1 MPMIGSNNLRRFV
14 CGRANQ
20 LDQGVLDAI
29 EERIDPV
36 LFGRKGRLHLLCS
49 RELDPAVVEAVYRHY
64 YTDTCFDTVPS
75 LSAALTAAYDAHEHA
90 YEHLAVALV
99 IQGLEVA
106 IIGTEQAVVWLVQF
120 DAVKEILI
128 PGRRRENLNR
138 LVTDRGFGYGRW
150 TLFSTGWRLSLG
162 DTLLMSAQPVGQVPD
177 ISRLAHI
184 VGKRSSADGIARAVA
199 RVMRKA
205 APSLPAPVGVIRV
218 SGFSPVPE
226 MEDRGQTIEH
236 HSVTE
241 SPRRYEGRSPIWTA
255 LLFAI
260 IAVALTFW
268 LKKPTWSRES
278 ISQFLRWV
286 LKPAPTVT
294 LLPRETAVVGVEAS
308 PQVLPT
314 QSVPTQRPT
323 ATLAGAQPTAAPSE
337 PTATPT
343 TTSTAEPYSVP
354 KLSSPK
360 QGEVVHAPALT
371 LRWDWPGTLN
381 EGEYFD
387 VRLWRLGTSKRSI
400 AWTRER
406 EYTERHPS
414 SGWYSWTVVI
424 VRGENGVIEQELT
437 EEAGVVRFR
446 WNPVLAQPPVEITQE
461 PTPTVAPTRVSPGNR
476 PTRETQ

>member
-1 MPMIGSNNLRRFV
+1 
-14 CGRANQ
+14 
-20 LDQGVLDAI
+20 
-29 EERIDPV
+29 
-36 LFGRKGRLHLLCS
+36 
-49 RELDPAVVEAVYRHY
+49 
-64 YTDTCFDTVPS
+64 
-75 LSAALTAAYDAHEHA
+75 
-90 YEHLAVALV
+90 VALV

-106 IIGTEQAVVWLVQF
+106 IVGTEQAVVWLARF

-138 LVTDRGFGYGRW
+138 LMTDRGFGYGRW

-184 VGKRSSADGIARAVA
+184 AGKRSSVDGMARGVA

-205 APSLPAPVGVIRV
+205 APKSPPAPVGVIRV

-226 MEDRGQTIEH
+226 MEDRSQTIEPQ
-236 HSVTE
+236 SVAE
-241 SPRRYEGRSPIWTA
+241 PPRRYVGRSPIWTA
-255 LLFAI
+255 LVFAI

-308 PQVLPT
+308 PQLLLT
-314 QSVPTQRPT
+314 QSVPTHQPT
-323 ATLAGAQPTAAPSE
+323 ATLVTAQPTVASSE
-337 PTATPT
+337 KTAMPT

-354 KLSSPK
+354 RLSSPK
-360 QGEVVHAPALT
+360 QGEVVHDLALT

-400 AWTRER
+400 AWTRQR

-424 VRGENGVIEQELT
+424 VRGENGVIGQELT
-437 EEAGVVRFR
+437 EEAGIVRFR
-446 WNPVLAQPPVEITQE
+446 WNPALIQPSVEITQE

>member
-1 MPMIGSNNLRRFV
+1 MIKSNDLRRFV

-20 LDQGVLDAI
+20 LDQGVLDAAA
-29 EERIDPV
+29 ERIDPV

-49 RELDPAVVEAVYRHY
+49 RELDPAVVGAVYQHY
-64 YTDTCFDTVPS
+64 YADTCFDTVPS
-75 LSAALTAAYDAHEHA
+75 LSSALAAAYDAHEHA
-90 YEHLAVALV
+90 YVHLAVALV
-99 IQGLEVA
+99 IQGLEVT
-106 IIGTEQAVVWLVQF
+106 IVGTEQAVVWLAQF

-128 PGRRRENLNR
+128 PSRRRENLNR

-162 DTLLMSAQPVGQVPD
+162 DTLLMTAHPVSQAPD
-177 ISRLAHI
+177 TGRLEHI
-184 VGKRSSADGIARAVA
+184 VAKRASVDGMARAVA

-205 APSLPAPVGVIRV
+205 APKSLPAPVGVIRV
-218 SGFSPVPE
+218 FGFSPVPE
-226 MEDRGQTIEH
+226 MGDRGQTIEPQ
-236 HSVTE
+236 SVAE
-241 SPRRYEGRSPIWTA
+241 SPRRYVGRSPIWTA
-255 LLFAI
+255 LVFAI

-286 LKPAPTVT
+286 LKPAPTIT
-294 LLPRETAVVGVEAS
+294 LVPTETDVVGVEAS

-314 QSVPTQRPT
+314 QSVPTYQPT
-323 ATLAGAQPTAAPSE
+323 ATLVGAQPTAAPSE

-343 TTSTAEPYSVP
+343 LMSTAEPYSVP

-360 QGEVVHAPALT
+360 QGDLVHGLALT
-371 LRWDWPGTLN
+371 LRWDWPGTLR

-400 AWTRER
+400 AWTRQR

-424 VRGENGVIEQELT
+424 VRGENGVVGQELT
-437 EEAGVVRFR
+437 EEAGIVRFR
-446 WNPVLAQPPVEITQE
+446 WNPALIQPSVEITQE